1 MEEHFGY
8 NTQREKLKMPE
19 YGRNL
24 QEIVNFALEIKD
36 KKERTKAAHKIV
48 SIMSNL
54 NPHYKENSD
63 FKHKLWDHLAII
75 SDFKLDV
82 DTPFTPPTPESIY
95 SAPNRIPYCN
105 NKIRFKHYGKT
116 TELLIEKAVEM
127 EAGFEKNNLIY
138 AIANHM
144 KRLYYVWN
152 NDKVIADEI
161 IFKDLE
167 EIAKGRLKV
176 DPTVIKLTASK
187 QSKKKGQT
195 KQQPTNGN
203 KKFIPTNKFNKKKKN
218 KPSY

>member
-1 MEEHFGY
+1 MSNNFSY

-24 QEIVNFALEIKD
+24 QEIVDFALKIED
-36 KKERTKAAHKIV
+36 REERTKAAYAIV

-54 NPHYKENSD
+54 NPHYKETSD

-82 DTPFTPPTPESIY
+82 DAPYPPP
-95 SAPNRIPYCN
+95 SAENIFSDPNKIPYCRN
-105 NKIRFKHYGKT
+105 RIRYRHYGKAI
-116 TELLIEKAVEM
+116 ELLIEKAIEM
-127 EAGFEKNNLIY
+127 EEGFEKNNLVY

-152 NDKVIADEI
+152 NDKIIADEI

-167 EIAKGRLKV
+167 EISRGRI
-176 DPTVIKLTASK
+176 TVNKDMIKLSSAR
-187 QSKKKGQT
+187 QQKKKTQE
-195 KQQPTNGN
+195 QHTNGN
-203 KKFIPTNKFNKKKKN
+203 KKFNTNKKFNKNKKKH